1 MTPEQQDICDAAV
14 SLAKELEGHDSP
26 RWKLVERIARDWL
39 SRERAAVAGEESDA
53 ETGEEEGAD
62 SEKPGPSA
70 EERQT
75 YAKWLEQMVG
85 RKDEVHKQLKVLF
98 EAHRIAEEKE
108 PPEGLNALGL
118 LARAKELVKRRESFD
133 EPLGRVLY
141 HLVGGDFMWL
151 LGFSSFG
158 EYCRDRLGISESTA
172 RQRIR
177 LERRM
182 RELPP
187 LRQALIS
194 GVLTYTKAIEVS
206 RHATRRDVEERIRDA
221 AGTTY
226 QQTKQV
232 ADEEEERRDRERGE
246 RKVRSP
252 RAAQEVI
259 LAANR
264 DLREH
269 FAKEGEEIDGGEA
282 FIRLH
287 SIFFEK
293 WEKPLKRSEWRTA
306 AEKGVMMRHGGLC
319 AVPGCTRAAQHS
331 HHIIF
336 ESDDGPPDA
345 WNKLAVCWC
354 HHALCIHRGT
364 MTVRGRGGEHLVWVF
379 KGRDGTNSDL
389 VPYEKYETWGNDDVR
404 RMPPGS
410 AG

>member
-1 MTPEQQDICDAAV
+1 M
-14 SLAKELEGHDSP
+14 
-26 RWKLVERIARDWL
+26 
-39 SRERAAVAGEESDA
+39 AGEESDA

-194 GVLTYTKAIEVS
+194 GKLTYTKAIEVS

-319 AVPGCTRAAQHS
+319 AVPGCTRAAQM
-331 HHIIF
+331 IAF
-336 ESDDGPPDA
+336 GQGWRQAVGVGPGGGNRSRD
-345 WNKLAVCWC
+345 
-354 HHALCIHRGT
+354 R
-364 MTVRGRGGEHLVWVF
+364 RGGHRPPLKAMRPAESPLVGGEAPRS
-379 KGRDGTNSDL
+379 GRRRRGAS
-389 VPYEKYETWGNDDVR
+389 TWSGFSGAVTARTRTSCPTRSTR
-404 RMPPGS
+404 RG
-410 AG
+410 ATTT

>member
-1 MTPEQQDICDAAV
+1 M
-14 SLAKELEGHDSP
+14 
-26 RWKLVERIARDWL
+26 
-39 SRERAAVAGEESDA
+39 
-53 ETGEEEGAD
+53 
-62 SEKPGPSA
+62 
-70 EERQT
+70 
-75 YAKWLEQMVG
+75 
-85 RKDEVHKQLKVLF
+85 
-98 EAHRIAEEKE
+98 
-108 PPEGLNALGL
+108 
-118 LARAKELVKRRESFD
+118 
-133 EPLGRVLY
+133 
-141 HLVGGDFMWL
+141 L
-151 LGFSSFG
+151 LGYSTFG
-158 EYCRDRLGISESTA
+158 EYCQERLGISESTA

-177 LERRM
+177 LERKM
-182 RELPP
+182 LDLPP
-187 LRQALIS
+187 LRQALVS
-194 GVLTYTKAIEVS
+194 GKLNYTKAIEVS

-226 QQTKQV
+226 QQTKQE
-232 ADEEEERRDRERGE
+232 ADEEEEQKDRERGE

-264 DLREH
+264 DAQEH
-269 FAKEGEEIDGGEA
+269 FAKEGEEIEAAEA

-336 ESDDGPPDA
+336 ESDDGPPDV
-345 WNKLAVCWC
+345 WNKLAICWS

-389 VPYEKYETWGNDDVR
+389 VPCEVYETRGNDDVR
-404 RMPPGS
+404 RRPPDS